1 MKINKKTEQI
11 MTNEIDLKILR
22 SLLIKSYSLTELAEE
37 VGIAYKN
44 LLPHVRKLEKQG
56 WLMAKKEK
64 NSRGQMVIVSS
75 KRKDIEGRGL
85 IDSRLKDLFA
95 GRTGKNAQKEILE
108 QKPYIGSHTA
118 QGNEADMFV
127 FKSPR
132 YSRNVRNRTIEFR
145 DYELA
150 EQGYLQLDV
159 FGLADIYMRHMVPDL
174 FITKYFGDPNAMGFR
189 VARGTNKEGMLKS
202 DDVFYEDGLIQIRD
216 QYMKLEEKETKDDD
230 KLEEYSKGVQARIAK
245 LTRKMREAERREQAA
260 VDYAKAVEQ
269 KRLTLEKKFEKT
281 DSDYIKKFESTI
293 SSGLEAA
300 QKELAAAIESGDAT
314 AQVEAN
320 KRIATLAFE
329 NAKLEA
335 AKEGRQTVEAEKPVQ
350 NLSQGGD
357 VNIPRTDDPINPD
370 PRAEAWASKNSWFG
384 TDRAMTY
391 TAFEIHKD
399 LTEKEGYDPSSDE
412 YYAEVDKRIR
422 VDFPHKFGTTET
434 KQTAAPVQTVAS
446 ANRSVK
452 PGRKTVKLTSS
463 QVAIAKK
470 LGVPLEEYAKQL
482 KNTEGA

>member
-1 MKINKKTEQI
+1 MPEEEKKTVD
-11 MTNEIDLKILR
+11 IDTSGPGADI
-22 SLLIKSYSLTELAEE
+22 
-37 VGIAYKN
+37 
-44 LLPHVRKLEKQG
+44 
-56 WLMAKKEK
+56 
-64 NSRGQMVIVSS
+64 
-75 KRKDIEGRGL
+75 DIE
-85 IDSRLKDLFA
+85 
-95 GRTGKNAQKEILE
+95 
-108 QKPYIGSHTA
+108 
-118 QGNEADMFV
+118 
-127 FKSPR
+127 
-132 YSRNVRNRTIEFR
+132 
-145 DYELA
+145 
-150 EQGYLQLDV
+150 
-159 FGLADIYMRHMVPDL
+159 
-174 FITKYFGDPNAMGFR
+174 
-189 VARGTNKEGMLKS
+189 
-202 DDVFYEDGLIQIRD
+202 
-216 QYMKLEEKETKDDD
+216 ETKDESVVETEAPKQETETTEQEPVKEERKSDSE
-230 KLEEYSKGVQARIAK
+230 LEDYSKGVQARIAK

-370 PRAEAWASKNSWFG
+370 PRAEAWAAKNSWFG

-482 KNTEGA
+482 KITEGA

>member
-1 MKINKKTEQI
+1 MPEEEKKTVD
-11 MTNEIDLKILR
+11 IDT
-22 SLLIKSYSLTELAEE
+22 SGPDAT
-37 VGIAYKN
+37 V
-44 LLPHVRKLEKQG
+44 
-56 WLMAKKEK
+56 
-64 NSRGQMVIVSS
+64 
-75 KRKDIEGRGL
+75 DIEEA
-85 IDSRLKDLFA
+85 KDESVVETEA
-95 GRTGKNAQKEILE
+95 PKQETTEQETIKEE
-108 QKPYIGSHTA
+108 T
-118 QGNEADMFV
+118 
-127 FKSPR
+127 
-132 YSRNVRNRTIEFR
+132 
-145 DYELA
+145 
-150 EQGYLQLDV
+150 
-159 FGLADIYMRHMVPDL
+159 
-174 FITKYFGDPNAMGFR
+174 
-189 VARGTNKEGMLKS
+189 KS
-202 DDVFYEDGLIQIRD
+202 DNELED
-216 QYMKLEEKETKDDD
+216 
-230 KLEEYSKGVQARIAK
+230 YSKGVQARIAK

-260 VDYAKAVEQ
+260 VEYAKAVEQ
-269 KRLTLEKKFEKT
+269 KRQTLEKKFEKT
-281 DSDYIKKFESTI
+281 DSDYIKKFETTI

-300 QKELAAAIESGDAT
+300 QKELAAAIESGDAN

-335 AKEGRQTVEAEKPVQ
+335 AKEGRQTTAQAEKPVQ

-370 PRAEAWASKNSWFG
+370 PRAEAWAAKNSWFG

-399 LTEKEGYDPSSDE
+399 LTEKEGFDPSSDE